1 MNIATEIFQAYP
13 WLFALTAGILG
24 LCIGSFLNV
33 VIYRL
38 PIMMQT
44 EWRQQ
49 CAELFGSGE
58 NEACA
63 EPERFDLIAPRS
75 ACPECKTP
83 IKPWHN
89 LPLLGYLWLRGR
101 CAACG
106 TKISARYPAIEV
118 LTGILSGLIAWRFGV
133 TLECAGAL
141 VLTWSLVALT
151 FIDFDTQLLPDII
164 TLPLLW
170 LGLALSLTQGSAGA
184 PLFVSPQTAIIGALA
199 GYLSLWSVYWGF
211 KLLTGKEGM
220 GHGDFKLLAAL
231 GAWLGW
237 QMLLLIVILSA
248 VVGLVAAIGMMVLRG
263 HDRQIPI
270 PFGPYLA
277 TAGFVALVWGPELM
291 AAYLSASGMQ

>member
-1 MNIATEIFQAYP
+1 MAELFQELP
-13 WLFALTAGILG
+13 LLFVVTAGILG

-38 PIMMQT
+38 PIMMQR
-44 EWRQQ
+44 EWREQ
-49 CAELFGSGE
+49 CEALFGNGE
-58 NEACA
+58 AEAAA

-75 ACPECKTP
+75 ACPDCKTP

-89 LPLLGYLWLRGR
+89 LPLLGYLGLRGR

-106 TKISARYPAIEV
+106 AKISARYPAIEL
-118 LTGILSGLIAWRFGV
+118 LTGLLSGLIAWRFGL

-141 VLTWSLVALT
+141 ILTWSLIALT

-170 LGLALSLTQGSAGA
+170 LGLALSLTQSSAGA
-184 PLFVSPQTAIIGALA
+184 PLFVTPQTAIIGALA
-199 GYLSLWSVYWGF
+199 GYLSLWSVYWAF

-248 VVGLVAAIGMMVLRG
+248 VVGLIAAIGMMVLRG

-291 AAYLSASGMQ
+291 AAYFSASGMQ